1 MSVAKF
7 SVGRSGAGGA
17 NAEYITRE
25 KAAEKIEFHN
35 LKKLEAETREEART
49 NAIAYAHTRE
59 DSELAKSKKGRTHYR
74 LLLTFD
80 RKEASEK
87 VIEESKE
94 FLENN
99 LPKARAIIA
108 VHQDTDYTHA
118 HVWID
123 ARQIDDKKIHLGYKT
138 FRTLDER
145 WTEQFDK
152 SYGTNYAPEYKAKK
166 RETKDWKRS
175 KKHWQDFYI
184 RLGDGDKN
192 LPLPTKPQ
200 RAADIFDPTYWR
212 EKEIK
217 NLGVNNKKDEKIGL
231 GTDQSDAPTGNR
243 FVDTTEPITF
253 GAKSITSGSDSA
265 SRSETTTDIQRT
277 RQNQRGDVLAAQDS
291 RENFGEELGNTG
303 GIIEN
308 DGKFS
313 SGNQLHDVYNERTP
327 LTSDKPDRQEIF
339 DGQFLYHELREFTAT
354 RNESLQQLSEKLAE
368 STRFGT
374 GNMEV
379 FTLVNAVISEP
390 LFNPNTEAFI
400 KDIMQTVNQNL
411 AEQNRQMN
419 NRAQELYENHLN
431 AAANVPPTPQQIDYI
446 NQFNA
451 AQDFDDDKINL
462 EGKSKLETIHDIISN
477 ADEDDQR
484 KFSRGVAAIFEK
496 EAAEEE
502 IHDEQYEMLDE
513 SRGMSF

>member
-7 SVGRSGAGGA
+7 SVGRSGGGGA

-59 DSELAKSKKGRTHYR
+59 DSELAKSKNGRTHYR

-87 VIEESKE
+87 VVEESKE

-108 VHQDTDYTHA
+108 VHQDTDHTHA

-200 RAADIFDPTYWR
+200 RAADIFDPKYWR
-212 EKEIK
+212 EKEIT
-217 NLGVNNKKDEKIGL
+217 NLGVNNIKDEKIRL
-231 GTDQSDAPTGNR
+231 GTDQSDTATGNR
-243 FVDTTEPITF
+243 FAETTEQLDSGTE
-253 GAKSITSGSDSA
+253 SITSGAEST
-265 SRSETTTDIQRT
+265 SRLQTATDIRRT
-277 RQNQRGDVLAAQDS
+277 RPSQRGDVLAPQDS
-291 RENFGEELGNTG
+291 RKDFGEELGNTG
-303 GIIEN
+303 RIIEN
-308 DGKFS
+308 GGKFL
-313 SGNQLHDVYNERTP
+313 SGTDLHDVYNERTEIAP
-327 LTSDKPDRQEIF
+327 DNPDRQEIF
-339 DGQFLYHELREFTAT
+339 EKQFYQRELRGFTAN
-354 RNESLQQLSEKLAE
+354 RSDSLEQLSNTFTE

-374 GNMEV
+374 ANVEA
-379 FTLVNAVISEP
+379 FTIINIVISEP
-390 LFNPNTEAFI
+390 QFNPNTEAYI
-400 KDIMQTVNQNL
+400 QEITEMMKNNL
-411 AEQNRQMN
+411 DEQNKQMSL
-419 NRAQELYENHLN
+419 RAQTMFEERLQL
-431 AAANVPPTPQQIDYI
+431 AATVPPDQAVISYVNKFNGAQESEEKRI
-446 NQFNA
+446 NP
-451 AQDFDDDKINL
+451 
-462 EGKSKLETIHDIISN
+462 EGKTKLETLHDILSN
-477 ADEDDQR
+477 VDRDEKRNILDQTA
-484 KFSRGVAAIFEK
+484 KSIENKVVKEK
-496 EAAEEE
+496 QEARV
-502 IHDEQYEMLDE
+502 QEME
-513 SRGMSF
+513 VSSGMSM